1 MVVVHNPTLV
11 EDGRIANGDR
21 NARDP
26 LPKVGRQGLSIEPPE
41 RRSFATA
48 EGMIDHGRRAHRRAR
63 GVAESAQYIVPTAP
77 RFAVDR
83 DDHRLDD
90 RRPEPRILDE

>member
-26 LPKVGRQGLSIEPPE
+26 TPKVGREGLSIEPHE
-41 RRSFATA
+41 RRSFAAA

-63 GVAESAQYIVPTAP
+63 GVAESQQYIIPTAP
-77 RFAVDR
+77 RFAVHG
-83 DDHRLDD
+83 DDYRLDD
-90 RRPEPRILDE
+90 RRSEPGILDE